1 MTNQAQNSPII
12 LHECTVLGAPG
23 FPFLPGDSVNLV
35 FEGDT
40 VSCNSAT
47 RTIPFSLIEVADLSV
62 NGPGTVVS
70 GGGFIGGGF
79 DVDGA
84 LTGMAIAGVLNALTS
99 KKTTQTF
106 IVLTTNFGELH
117 LHYSLMEPTALR
129 IFLGGIFVRLRFL
142 NTQWRHE
149 RARVIED
156 QLISG
161 TISDAE
167 AETFKARLL
176 SSPNWPDPALEAE
189 QARRENK
196 RLTDLGPKG
205 TCPNCDQIIPL
216 LSETCPHCR
225 ANFGEY
231 ASRSVIPLKA

>member
-1 MTNQAQNSPII
+1 MNNHSQNSPII
-12 LHECTVLGAPG
+12 LHECTILGAPG
-23 FPFLPGDSVNLV
+23 FPFLPGDSVTLV
-35 FEGDT
+35 FEGDA

-47 RTIPFSLIEVADLSV
+47 RTIPFSLIEVSDLSV
-62 NGPGTVVS
+62 SGPGTVVS

-79 DVDGA
+79 DVDGE

-117 LHYSLMEPTALR
+117 LHYSLMEPAALR

-149 RARVIED
+149 RVRVIED
-156 QLISG
+156 QLASGAISI
-161 TISDAE
+161 TE
-167 AETFKARLL
+167 AETFKARLIAA
-176 SSPNWPDPALEAE
+176 PNWPDPALETE
-189 QARRENK
+189 KARQEHK

-205 TCPNCDQIIPL
+205 TCPNCDQVIPL
-216 LSETCPHCR
+216 LSETCPHCK

-231 ASRSVIPLKA
+231 ASWSVIPLKA